1 MLPERKSDIVRR
13 LVADGEYKKA
23 LGIVKGFHLGITR
36 EESGQMTRAYECFI
50 NPGFYSQLGKDPDI
64 EIAEGVRI
72 LKSLY
77 GK

>member
-1 MLPERKSDIVRR
+1 MMPEKKSDILRR
-13 LVADGEYKKA
+13 LVAAGDYKKA
-23 LGIVKGFHLGITR
+23 LGIVKGFRFGITR
-36 EESGQMTRAYECFI
+36 EESGQITRAYECFI
-50 NPGFYSQLGKDPDI
+50 NPGFYSQIGKDPNI